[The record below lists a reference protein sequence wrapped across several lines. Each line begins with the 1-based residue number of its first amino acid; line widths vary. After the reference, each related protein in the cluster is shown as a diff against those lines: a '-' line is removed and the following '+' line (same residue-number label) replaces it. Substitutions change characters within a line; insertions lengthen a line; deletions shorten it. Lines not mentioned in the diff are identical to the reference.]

1 MSGEHFNCKND
12 ELCDVIDQLI
22 LDTQATPPEERDATK
37 TMRRMILCYTL
48 LVDRLLIAYDKYMS
62 YDFSEE
68 SFLEEV
74 ENLLR
79 NHKWERS
86 ELEDYH
92 D

>member
-1 MSGEHFNCKND
+1 MSSGHFGYKNL
-12 ELCDVIDQLI
+12 ELCDCIDQLI
-22 LDTQATPPEERDATK
+22 LDTQETPPEERDATK

-62 YDFSEE
+62 SDFSEE

-79 NHKWERS
+79 NHKWDRS